1 MPKPLHHIDPI
12 LMHSLKMKLQ
22 DNMGVIVRNFTDCKR
37 LASAIFENQKI
48 RISASTLYR
57 LYFSEDSSN
66 HFYLSTLDLLVS
78 IVHPDKSWNQF
89 SEEFLMTQSKL
100 SFIGLSPQKLHSQS
114 LLESCLEAN
123 AWKPICQWF
132 EKLSTDDE
140 SMNSSLLLD
149 NIGFHLRN
157 VLESNPHWEKKFYEK
172 TSHYPFIKT
181 SFFEMGTDPE
191 FALHNSYLSFQY
203 YRKALNVNSPLYEND
218 SLYIDTLQ
226 CLYLFKKKDKD
237 ALTQYAAIRKK
248 YAHIRSLKNGIH
260 IFNLSRLWILE
271 LHDYKFRTE
280 NWSKFNWDPFCQKVD
295 ALYPSLELF
304 DRRILRYMVL
314 DACIFLQVPK
324 QMVEVFL
331 KILDVQ
337 EITRYNLTK
346 IRYYLEQINPNGSR
360 WRKQFPH
367 F

>member
-22 DNMGVIVRNFTDCKR
+22 ANMGVIVRNFTDCKR
-37 LASAIFENQKI
+37 LALTIFENQKI

-57 LYFSEDSSN
+57 LYFSEDSNN

-78 IVHPDKSWNQF
+78 IIHPDKSWNQF
-89 SEEFLMTQSKL
+89 SEEFLVTQSKL
-100 SFIGLSPQKLHSQS
+100 SFIGLSPHNMHSHS
-114 LLESCLEAN
+114 LLESCIEAN

-132 EKLSTDDE
+132 EKLSADDD
-140 SMNSSLLLD
+140 SMKSSLLLD

-157 VLESNPHWEKKFYEK
+157 VLEIHPDWEKKFYEK

-191 FALHNSYLSFQY
+191 FALKNSYLSFQY
-203 YRKALNVNSPLYEND
+203 YRKALDPNSPLFEND

-226 CLYLFKKKDKD
+226 CLYLFKKKNKD
-237 ALTQYAAIRKK
+237 AVAQFQNIKKK
-248 YAHIRSLKNGIH
+248 YAHIQSLQNGIH
-260 IFNLSRLWILE
+260 IFNLSRLWALE
-271 LHDYKFRTE
+271 LHDHKFRTE
-280 NWSKFNWDPFCQKVD
+280 NWVQFNWDLYCQKING
-295 ALYPSLELF
+295 LF
-304 DRRILRYMVL
+304 PDLSVFDKRVLRYMIL

-324 QMVEVFL
+324 NIVEVFL

-360 WRKQFPH
+360 WRKQFSQ